1 METRAG
7 WCSKVCSIWMCMPQ
21 EDLALEAATERSY
34 IGDLERDTRGPAVR
48 ALARL
53 AEPLAVSSTH
63 TENGSNIRPSNIGA
77 CNTAISPLNIIP
89 RRGPCL
95 AKPRYTV
102 RQIF

>member
-1 METRAG
+1 
-7 WCSKVCSIWMCMPQ
+7 MPQ

-89 RRGPCL
+89 KRGPCL